1 MPNMSRRTRGWRKRR
16 RLPPNRLLQRDAAAA
31 EKALIP
37 PSFDGIS
44 SFKLFKGGFA
54 GRGVLAQKI
63 KLSTIADALKVSTA
77 TVSLAL
83 RDSPLVADKTRERIK
98 EHARAIGYIY
108 NRRAASLRTS
118 RSGIVGVVVHDIMNP
133 VYAEILRSIE
143 SELDRGRQTF
153 LLCNHY
159 DDLEKQRTFIDTLL
173 QLGADGVIMS
183 AAIGTPK
190 EDIALAE
197 GNGLPAVLIARSVTG
212 ADVPVFR
219 GDDAYGIGLATNHLI
234 SLGHSRIAM
243 IGGTDST
250 STGRDRYRG
259 YVMAMQKAGMEI
271 RPEWRLPGP
280 RTKQAG
286 FEAAQEFLALKDKPT
301 AAVCWNDLVAIG
313 LMNGIARAGMVT
325 GVDISVTGYDDL
337 EEAAI
342 ATPALT
348 TVWNGQREVGRR
360 AARALLDRLSGIE
373 VHGGQELIRPELH
386 VRQSTGRPRER

>member
-1 MPNMSRRTRGWRKRR
+1 M
-16 RLPPNRLLQRDAAAA
+16 
-31 EKALIP
+31 
-37 PSFDGIS
+37 
-44 SFKLFKGGFA
+44 
-54 GRGVLAQKI
+54 
-63 KLSTIADALKVSTA
+63 
-77 TVSLAL
+77 
-83 RDSPLVADKTRERIK
+83 RDSPLVADATRERIK

-133 VYAEILRSIE
+133 FFAEILRSIE
-143 SELDRGRQTF
+143 TELDRSRQTF
-153 LLCNHY
+153 LLSNHY
-159 DDLEKQRTFIDTLL
+159 DQLEKQRTFIDTLL

-183 AAIGTPK
+183 PAIGTPA
-190 EDIALAE
+190 EDIRLVE
-197 GNGLPAVLIARSVTG
+197 ENGLPAVLIARSVEG

-234 SLGHSRIAM
+234 SLGHKRIAM
-243 IGGTDST
+243 IGGTDQT

-259 YVMAMQKAGMEI
+259 YVNAMEHAGLAVEQA
-271 RPEWRLPGP
+271 WRIPGP

-286 FEAAQEFLALKDKPT
+286 FEAAQHFLALRDKPT

-313 LMNGIARAGMVT
+313 LMNGISRAGLT
-325 GVDISVTGYDDL
+325 PGVDVSVTGYDDL
-337 EEAAI
+337 EEASI

-360 AARALLDRLSGIE
+360 AARTLLDRLNGIE

-386 VRQSTGRPRER
+386 VRQTTSKPVER